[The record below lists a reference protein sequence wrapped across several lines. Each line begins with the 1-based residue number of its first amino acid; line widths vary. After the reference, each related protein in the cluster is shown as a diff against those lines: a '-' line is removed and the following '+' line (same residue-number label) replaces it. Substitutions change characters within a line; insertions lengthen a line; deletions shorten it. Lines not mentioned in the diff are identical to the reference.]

1 MDFTAARRTMVES
14 QIRPNQVTDA
24 AVLAAL
30 AEVPR
35 EAFVPK
41 GLAGVA
47 YVDEAICLEEGG
59 LEGGRHL
66 MEPLIAARLLQ
77 AATVTPTDVALEV
90 GCGPGYGAAVLAHM
104 ASTVVALE
112 SDPALAAAAADALA
126 RLEINTV
133 TVVEGP
139 LSEGWSEQA
148 PYDVIIMG
156 GAVAQVP
163 AAITDQLAEGGR
175 LAAVLTPPGQATDM
189 GRGTLFVR
197 QAGVLSHVDLFDAG
211 TPPLPGFAPPPA
223 FVF

>member
-24 AVLAAL
+24 AVLAAF

-35 EAFVPK
+35 EVFVPK

-47 YVDEAICLEEGG
+47 YVDEAIR

-77 AATVTPTDVALEV
+77 AATVMPTDVALDV
-90 GCGPGYGAAVLAHM
+90 GCGPGYMAAVLAHM

-112 SDPALAAAAADALA
+112 SDSALAAAAADALA

-133 TVVEGP
+133 TVVEGR

-156 GAVAQVP
+156 GAVAEVP

-175 LAAVLTPPGQATDM
+175 LAAVLTPPGQATHM

-197 QAGVLSHVDLFDAG
+197 QAGVLSHIDLFDAG
-211 TPPLPGFAPPPA
+211 TPPLPGFAPAPA